1 MYFTKNACRIILRQA
16 SFFALFVLPSFVF
29 AQEPQAP
36 AIRVEVSRVNVGV
49 IATDRNGKFVE
60 GLQKSDFH
68 VFDNGVEQP
77 ISGFLAMAHVS
88 GWGTISAELEI
99 LKSSNNGAQITTVF
113 NLGILTLSSGTVN
126 LFGSEYVQKADALL
140 RNLAANDRVAIVCYS
155 TTPAVQFEL
164 SEDKASA
171 RRALRELN
179 FHMGFAEL
187 NLSRSLLAVLEGL
200 RGVPGKK
207 TIVLLSSGVDSSPP
221 QSEDDFR
228 AIISASEV
236 RVLAVSTTRLLV
248 QPAKRH
254 KRSREERAS
263 RESLGPMLK
272 AGETTLQ
279 NLAAATG
286 GRAYFPKSAKEFDKT
301 YLEIAQIVRH
311 EYNLAFVPQSFDG
324 KLHSLTVTAD
334 RAERI
339 DHRQAY
345 LAPASSTN

>member
-1 MYFTKNACRIILRQA
+1 MYFTKNACRIILLQA
-16 SFFALFVLPSFVF
+16 SFFALFVLPSFVS

-77 ISGFLAMAHVS
+77 ISGFLANDDPAQVILM
-88 GWGTISAELEI
+88 LEC
-99 LKSSNNGAQITTVF
+99 GPA
-113 NLGILTLSSGTVN
+113 VN
-126 LFGSEYVQKADALL
+126 LFGSEYVQKADALI

-171 RRALRELN
+171 RLALRDLN

-187 NLSRSLLAVLEGL
+187 NLCRSLLAVLDGI

-221 QSEDDFR
+221 QSEGDFR

-254 KRSREERAS
+254 KRSLEERAS
-263 RESLGPMLK
+263 REHLDPMLK

-286 GRAYFPKSAKEFDKT
+286 GRVYFPKSAKEFDKT
-301 YLEIAQIVRH
+301 Y
-311 EYNLAFVPQSFDG
+311 S
-324 KLHSLTVTAD
+324 
-334 RAERI
+334 
-339 DHRQAY
+339 
-345 LAPASSTN
+345 

>member
-1 MYFTKNACRIILRQA
+1 MYFTKNACRLFLRRA
-16 SFFALFVLPSFVF
+16 SFFALFVLPAFVF

-49 IATDRNGKFVE
+49 IATDRRGKFVE

-77 ISGFLAMAHVS
+77 IAGFLANDDPAQVLLM
-88 GWGTISAELEI
+88 LECGP
-99 LKSSNNGAQITTVF
+99 S
-113 NLGILTLSSGTVN
+113 VN
-126 LFGSEYVQKADALL
+126 LFGSEYAQKADALI

-155 TTPAVQFEL
+155 STPAVQFEL
-164 SEDKASA
+164 SGDKASA
-171 RRALRELN
+171 RLALRDLN

-187 NLSRSLLAVLEGL
+187 NLCRSLLAVLDGL
-200 RGVPGKK
+200 RAVPGKK

-228 AIISASEV
+228 AIISAGEV

-248 QPAKRH
+248 QPARRH

-263 RESLGPMLK
+263 RKNLDPMLK

-286 GRAYFPKSAKEFDKT
+286 GRVYFPRSAEEFDKT

-311 EYNLAFVPQSFDG
+311 EYNLAFVPQSPDG
-324 KLHSLTVTAD
+324 KLHSLSVTAD
-334 RAERI
+334 RAARI

-345 LAPASSTN
+345 LAPNSSTQ

>member
-1 MYFTKNACRIILRQA
+1 MYFTKNACRLFLRQA
-16 SFFALFVLPSFVF
+16 SFFLLLVLPSFLF
-29 AQEPQAP
+29 AQEPQTP

-49 IATDRNGKFVE
+49 IATDRRGKFVE

-77 ISGFLAMAHVS
+77 IAGFLANDDPAQVLLM
-88 GWGTISAELEI
+88 LECGP
-99 LKSSNNGAQITTVF
+99 S
-113 NLGILTLSSGTVN
+113 VN
-126 LFGSEYVQKADALL
+126 LFGSEYAQKADALI
-140 RNLAANDRVAIVCYS
+140 RNLAANDRVSIVCYS
-155 TTPAVQFEL
+155 STPAVQFEL

-171 RRALRELN
+171 RLALRDLN
-179 FHMGFAEL
+179 FHMGFADL
-187 NLSRSLLAVLEGL
+187 NLARSLLAVLDSL

-207 TIVLLSSGVDSSPP
+207 TVVLLSSGVDSSPP
-221 QSEDDFR
+221 QSTDDFHS
-228 AIISASEV
+228 ILSGSEV

-263 RESLGPMLK
+263 RENLDPMLK

-286 GRAYFPKSAKEFDKT
+286 GRVYFPKSAKEFDKT

-324 KLHSLTVTAD
+324 KLHSLSVTAG
-334 RAERI
+334 RAARI

-345 LAPASSTN
+345 LAPNSSTQ

>member
-1 MYFTKNACRIILRQA
+1 MRQA
-16 SFFALFVLPSFVF
+16 SLFALFALPRFVS

-49 IATDRNGKFVE
+49 IATDRRGKFVE

-68 VFDNGVEQP
+68 IFDNGVEQP
-77 ISGFLAMAHVS
+77 ISGFLANDDPAQVILM
-88 GWGTISAELEI
+88 LECGP
-99 LKSSNNGAQITTVF
+99 S
-113 NLGILTLSSGTVN
+113 VN
-126 LFGSEYVQKADALL
+126 LFGSEYVQKADALI

-155 TTPAVQFEL
+155 STPAVQFEL

-171 RRALRELN
+171 RLTLRDLN
-179 FHMGFAEL
+179 FHMGFADL
-187 NLSRSLLAVLEGL
+187 NLSRSLVAVLDSLLAVT
-200 RGVPGKK
+200 GKK
-207 TIVLLSSGVDSSPP
+207 TVVLLSSGVDSSPP
-221 QSEDDFR
+221 QSEGDFR

-254 KRSREERAS
+254 KRSLEERAS
-263 RESLGPMLK
+263 REHLDPMLK

-286 GRAYFPKSAKEFDKT
+286 GRVYFPKSAKEFDKT
-301 YLEIAQIVRH
+301 YLEVAQIVRH

-334 RAERI
+334 RAARI

-345 LAPASSTN
+345 LAPSSSTN

>member
-1 MYFTKNACRIILRQA
+1 MRQA
-16 SFFALFVLPSFVF
+16 SLFALFALPRFVS

-49 IATDRNGKFVE
+49 IATDRRGKFVE

-68 VFDNGVEQP
+68 IFDNGVEQP
-77 ISGFLAMAHVS
+77 ISGFLANDDPAQVILM
-88 GWGTISAELEI
+88 LECGPS
-99 LKSSNNGAQITTVF
+99 L
-113 NLGILTLSSGTVN
+113 N
-126 LFGSEYVQKADALL
+126 LFGSEYVQRADVLI

-164 SEDKASA
+164 SEDKPSA
-171 RRALRELN
+171 RLALRDLN

-187 NLSRSLLAVLEGL
+187 NLCRSLLAVLDGL
-200 RGVPGKK
+200 RAVAGKK
-207 TIVLLSSGVDSSPP
+207 TVVLLSSGVDSSPP
-221 QSEDDFR
+221 QSVDDFR
-228 AIISASEV
+228 AVLSGSEV

-248 QPAKRH
+248 QPAKHH

-263 RESLGPMLK
+263 RENLDPMLK

-286 GRAYFPKSAKEFDKT
+286 GRVYFPKSAKEFDKT
-301 YLEIAQIVRH
+301 YLEISQIVRH

-324 KLHSLTVTAD
+324 KLHSLTVTASQ
-334 RAERI
+334 AYRI